1 MLDLGDRVVVDVL
14 GAVFSDPPEGMVTI
28 PVNGELL
35 TSVRYDQHEDDLG
48 YGYPHSVRV
57 VLDLPSGV
65 SYSKNV
71 TVEAG
76 NRQVRITIT
85 PSEDTT
91 PIPPVE
97 IDPNKYTIVVDPG
110 HDGTTLGAVYPDA
123 NGVDIYE
130 KDLTLS
136 ISNKL
141 AAVLTQAGYNV
152 VLTRTGETAGDL
164 YQRSELANSLDADLF
179 VSIHCNAAPTVPTFQ
194 GLYTYHYPSS
204 TRGEAFAQCVQDAA
218 IAATGAIDRG
228 ISSANFVVLRETYM
242 PAVLVECGFM
252 TNVDE
257 LTLLCDE
264 SYQQKLADGIA
275 QGVTDY
281 LTSLEAAQ
289 AQAALQETAAP
300 AETDTPAESA
310 ALQ

>member
-1 MLDLGDRVVVDVL
+1 MVEPPTVTSTGKEEYIPTSMVDVL

-97 IDPNKYTIVVDPG
+97 IDPDKYTIVVDPG

-123 NGVDIYE
+123 SGTNIYE
-130 KDLTLS
+130 KDLTLA
-136 ISNKL
+136 ISLKL
-141 AAVLTQAGYNV
+141 QETLEAAGYNV
-152 VLTRTGETAGDL
+152 VMTRTGETAGDL
-164 YQRSELANSLDADLF
+164 YERSELANAVGADLF
-179 VSIHCNAAPTVPTFQ
+179 VSVHINASGTVPTFQ
-194 GLYTYHYPSS
+194 GLYTYHHPSS
-204 TRGEAFAQCVQDAA
+204 SRSKTFAQMVQSAVC
-218 IAATGAIDRG
+218 AATGAIDRG
-228 ISSANFVVLRETYM
+228 IASADFVVLRETNM
-242 PAVLVECGFM
+242 AAVLVECGFM
-252 TNVDE
+252 SNVEE
-257 LTLLCDE
+257 LERLKTDD
-264 SYQQKLADGIA
+264 YQWKLAQGIT

-281 LTSLEAAQ
+281 LNAGVIQ
-289 AQAALQETAAP
+289 K
-300 AETDTPAESA
+300 
-310 ALQ
+310 